1 MRPIAEN
8 FPFFC
13 IFLALTAGIV
23 SAVLPGGRAA
33 WRLTLGGCAAS
44 FLLSMGV
51 LAYTYGGQ
59 LSFTYTMGRFPAP
72 YGNALQAG
80 PWQALMA
87 VVFSGVMGLSLLGGA
102 RDLFRDVKPSR
113 QPLYFTMADMT
124 LASLLALTYTTDVFT
139 GYVFIE
145 ISTIAACALVMA
157 KDSGPNLIATLR
169 YLFMSLLG
177 SGMFLLGLVFLNS
190 ITGHL
195 LMTPLSGAVAALC
208 ASGGYHT
215 TLVIAM
221 GLMTVGLGV
230 KSAMFP
236 FHMWLPDAHGGATT
250 ASSAILSG
258 LVLKGYIALMIV
270 LMVRVF
276 SLELTMEVGISNIL
290 LLFGLLG
297 MVMGSLSAMREHHV
311 KRMLA
316 YSSVAQIGYIFMG
329 LGLGT
334 TAGLKASCFHIL
346 VHACCKPL
354 LFLCAGRLSTV
365 SAHHHSLRNLRGSGY
380 RDVVAGVGFTVG
392 ALSMIGIPL
401 FGGFVSKLYFAT
413 ASLYTGQMAAVLVV
427 IALSTLLNALYYVPA
442 VLSIWGI
449 VPDELKEDVRLHT
462 APEDRAFDGRFT
474 LAAAALVLGVLAL
487 GTLYH
492 PVMDVLDAGLNLLK

>member
-1 MRPIAEN
+1 MRPFVEN

-13 IFLALTAGIV
+13 IFLAIVAGIL
-23 SAVLPGGRAA
+23 SAVFRSGRAA
-33 WRLTLGGCAAS
+33 WGMTLAVCAANF
-44 FLLSMGV
+44 FLSGAV
-51 LAYTYGGQ
+51 LAYTYGSQ
-59 LSFTYTMGRFPAP
+59 LSFTYTMGRFQAP
-72 YGNALQAG
+72 FGNAIQAG

-87 VVFSGVMGLSLLGGA
+87 MVFSSAMGLALLGGS
-102 RDLFRDVKPSR
+102 RDLFRDVRPAQ
-113 QPLYFTMADMT
+113 QPLYFTMADMV
-124 LASLLALTYTTDVFT
+124 LASLLALTYTNDVFT

-157 KDSGPNLIATLR
+157 KDTGPNLIATLR

-195 LMTPLSGAVAALC
+195 LMPPLAEAVARLAESGAYEIPLTV
-208 ASGGYHT
+208 
-215 TLVIAM
+215 AM
-221 GLMTVGLGV
+221 GLMMVGLGV

-258 LVLKGYIALMIV
+258 LVLKGYIALLIV

-276 SLELTMEVGISNIL
+276 SLELLMEIGVTNVL
-290 LLFGLLG
+290 LAFGLLG
-297 MVMGSLSAMREHHV
+297 MVMGSLAAMREHHV

-334 TAGLKASCFHIL
+334 AAGIAASCFHIL

-354 LFLCAGRLSTV
+354 LFLCAGRLSAV
-365 SAHHHSLRNLRGSGY
+365 SAHHHSLKNLRGSAY

-413 ASLYTGQMAAVLVV
+413 ASLYTGRMVVVLLV

-442 VLSIWGI
+442 VLSIWG
-449 VPDELKEDVRLHT
+449 VASEELKAEVQEHT
-462 APEDRAFDGRFT
+462 APGERAFDRLFT
-474 LAAAALVLGVLAL
+474 GAAAVLIIGVLVLGI
-487 GTLYH
+487 LYH
-492 PVMDVLDAGLNLLK
+492 PVMDVLDLGLALLK